1 MKNRFPRTLVL
12 ALAVAGTLGGCAQ
25 WNQMM
30 SGAPSMMAGSRL
42 TLTGAQEVPPVN
54 TTATANAVVMIAP
67 DKSVSGAITTTGI
80 DATAAHIHEGAA
92 GANGP
97 VIVPMV
103 KDGENK
109 FVFPAGAKV
118 TDAQYD
124 AYKAGKLYI
133 NVHSA
138 ANPGGEL
145 RAQLNAGQ

>member
-1 MKNRFPRTLVL
+1 LKILTPKSLVV
-12 ALAVAGTLGGCAQ
+12 AVAAAGALSGCAQ

-30 SGAPSMMAGSRL
+30 TNAPALMVGHRV
-42 TLTGAQEVPPVN
+42 TLTGAQEVPPV
-54 TTATANAVVMIAP
+54 TTSATANGVVMIAP
-67 DKSVSGAITTTGI
+67 DRSVSGAVTTTGI
-80 DATAAHIHEGAA
+80 NGTAAHIHEGAA

-103 KDGENK
+103 KEGDNK

-124 AYKAGKLYI
+124 AYKAGRLYV

-138 ANPGGEL
+138 AHPGGEL
-145 RAQLNAGQ
+145 RAQITDK

>member
-1 MKNRFPRTLVL
+1 MKTQTKMLVL
-12 ALAVAGTLGGCAQ
+12 ALAAAGTLGGCAQ

-30 SGAPSMMAGSRL
+30 SRAPMMMVGHRV
-42 TLTGAQEVPPVN
+42 TLTGAQEVPAVT
-54 TTATANAVVMIAP
+54 TTATATGVVMIAA
-67 DKSVSGAITTTGI
+67 DRSVSGAITTNGI
-80 DATAAHIHEGAA
+80 NATAAHIHEGAA

-103 KDGENK
+103 KDGDNR
-109 FVFPAGAKV
+109 FVFPAGSKV

-124 AYKAGKLYI
+124 AYKAGKLYV

-145 RAQLNAGQ
+145 RAQITDK

>member
-1 MKNRFPRTLVL
+1 MNIQSRKMLVL
-12 ALAVAGTLGGCAQ
+12 ALVAAGTLGGCAQ

-30 SGAPSMMAGSRL
+30 SGAPAMMVGHRV

-54 TTATANAVVMIAP
+54 TTAAATGVVMIAP
-67 DKSVSGAITTTGI
+67 DRSVSGAITTTGI
-80 DATAAHIHEGAA
+80 NATAAHIHEGAA

-109 FVFPAGAKV
+109 FVFPAGSKV

-124 AYKAGKLYI
+124 AYKAGRLYV

-145 RAQLNAGQ
+145 RAQITDK